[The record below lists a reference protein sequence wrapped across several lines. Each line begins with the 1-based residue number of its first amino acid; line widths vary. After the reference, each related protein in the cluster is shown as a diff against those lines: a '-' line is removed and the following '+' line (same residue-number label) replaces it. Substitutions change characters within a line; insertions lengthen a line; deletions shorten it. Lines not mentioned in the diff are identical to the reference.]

1 MSDQQK
7 SYTQQAK
14 EGLSNAAETVKEK
27 ATDLKVIFLLAS
39 LCIHLPS
46 TIFQNAVIG
55 EKSQE
60 QKAADTTKEY
70 SQRAADKV
78 GEWRDKAS
86 DQMHRAGDKLED
98 KSRT

>member
-27 ATDLKVIFLLAS
+27 ATDLKVL
-39 LCIHLPS
+39 LPS
-46 TIFQNAVIG
+46 SCVFIYRPSFIFQNAVIG